1 LVPRAYLIVAAIS
14 WRRRVR
20 NDAIA
25 GASFD
30 ALDEE
35 KDQQMPAERYGQTRR
50 RRLLPFACLLVGVT
64 VLSAGLGLI
73 WRDLDLKSPFSITQS
88 LRTFAAQLIPSQS
101 STGIS
106 SEQVLEIDALKKEIA
121 QLRTVREQLIANIE
135 TLHLRR
141 QELEQLSSI
150 KVMYWYS
157 EPTRLLY
164 QNAAEQQPSTTE
176 TPTPTTLPNGSTKRK
191 RSETQ

>member
-1 LVPRAYLIVAAIS
+1 
-14 WRRRVR
+14 
-20 NDAIA
+20 
-25 GASFD
+25 
-30 ALDEE
+30 
-35 KDQQMPAERYGQTRR
+35 MPAERYGPTRR

-64 VLSAGLGLI
+64 VLGAGLGLI
-73 WRDLDLKSPFSITQS
+73 WRDLDLQSPFSITQS

-101 STGIS
+101 SNGIS
-106 SEQVLEIDALKKEIA
+106 SEQILDIDALKKEIA
-121 QLRTVREQLIANIE
+121 QLRTVREQLIADIE

-176 TPTPTTLPNGSTKRK
+176 TPTSTTLPNGSTKRK